1 MVVAHFDKES
11 YCSISLWNPDFVEID
26 GKKYNVERGLQL
38 LNCLLYINKQFIISN
53 SNLNN

>member
-1 MVVAHFDKES
+1 MYKRETI
-11 YCSISLWNPDFVEID
+11 YPNR
-26 GKKYNVERGLQL
+26 KRLQL